1 MKSVELTPG
10 SQEQGM
16 NCQELTSGL
25 QGVKSGILAPESTK
39 NFIPG
44 PMLTS
49 VKFSNLSPESQQQG
63 VKHLEFTPEPKL
75 QSTRHAKSSS
85 VSLQQAIKP
94 VELASESLFQ
104 RPKSEDL
111 TPRTSSQMMG
121 STEIIPRPGHHFI
134 EHEEMIPKPMH
145 RVPKSV
151 SLTSIPIY
159 QVTDSSKMAK
169 SLAHQDT
176 ETIEKSVKLTQK
188 PKGKAMKASGMPLK
202 LDLQVP
208 EFVDLTP
215 VLRNQDSKSL
225 KLTPKKSHRNLET
238 LELLSQSGSQ
248 VKELHTGQL
257 QQVVES
263 EGMTS
268 GPKDH
273 TTETMGL
280 TFKTK
285 LKGEEFLR
293 RSPKPINKTTDAER
307 YSRPYPQAQ
316 ESVEVISGQKLPR
329 GESIA
334 LITKAFQDVPESS
347 EMTEGI
353 RYQVPGSIGLTS
365 KRFLKAKPTG
375 QVAGYAESAEVTT
388 ETWQQGEGKMKLT
401 QSQNQSMKYSETAPG
416 LLGQITEFMRI
427 SPKPLEQ
434 VTNSTK
440 TQLQVA
446 QAIGVKPVAPIR
458 VATPVK
464 VTPGPPY
471 QVVKSVTL
479 TSWPN
484 SQMVDCA
491 ELTSKP
497 QDVRPSEFTSGLRL
511 QNAKFKKLSTEPKY
525 QTLKRMDLTGFQIVK
540 TMGPPLQ
547 IVKSEELAPG
557 PIPQI
562 AEPIGVGL
570 KATNY
575 LDLFPRLHLQEP
587 VESIELTPR
596 PNTEVKS
603 AELTT
608 QPTSTLEAPT
618 VLNHKQGLQA
628 VKSTG
633 IKTGPPQ
640 VMESEDLNL
649 SEVCQNKDSEEGSS
663 EEELQIGN
671 YFSRFLNNSSDSLSS
686 SSVRT
691 SELDLWDSE
700 MPQVSNVLDIKNL
713 VTDILQPEESFI
725 DLDTIQSST
734 FSLSLHNQPLAE
746 TAITVKNSNSE
757 IPGVDVIPNE
767 RTKRKHVEE
776 SESSLQRLSQHSPQD
791 WRSPPKFFQ
800 AESGAQRA
808 RSWPVLGRQRNVW
821 ESRSSRPRLPRKY
834 LSNMLMMGNVLG
846 TTMERKLSSQTS
858 LTERATEDTCQSIQ
872 NLFGVPAELMTC
884 SERLLEKGQGTISQP
899 SVVKNYI
906 QRHTSCHGYEKKT
919 PLRIWTRS
927 SMPSIIQHYSGSRKR
942 IKKKSKPC
950 DISQEVIQYMPVS
963 CTGSQ
968 PPAPAK
974 SESSLNIF
982 FARRDSVPMEE
993 TENSHSDS
1001 QTRIFESQHSLKPSY
1016 LPQAKPD
1023 FSEQFQLLQDLQ
1035 LKIAAKLLRSQ
1046 IPPNVPP
1053 PLASGLVLK
1062 YPICLQC
1069 GRCSGFNCCHKLQAA
1084 FGPHLLI
1091 YPQLQLVSTPEGH
1104 GEIRLHLGFRLRTG
1118 KRPQLPKYHRRDR
1131 PVTPRSLRSTS
1142 LRKAKGYTRAS
1153 KSPTSTI
1160 NFQSGSSQAPAPI
1173 EVRIRQR
1180 QYDSSSLIEKTE
1192 IREPGH
1198 YEFTQVHSLSES
1210 DSESNQDEKW
1220 AKVRTKKTYD
1230 SKYPMKRIPK
1240 EVRSQNTK
1248 FYTNGRAIIQSSSR
1262 ELPNQLRR
1270 KRTGAS
1276 QTTAASLKRQ
1286 PKKSSQPKFIQLLF
1300 QGLKQAIQAAHRI
1313 MALAGQKPE
1322 DTTRSDYFWS
1332 SKTYLPKQK
1341 ARDYCSTKDSK
1352 RHRMPTLKLRHSN
1365 SVTKQESTRWEETDQ
1380 FRPAQQPKRDSSFQL
1395 RPKQLPKPTVS
1406 QRSTTLKN
1414 ISTSQCLGPVQN
1426 ESSSRAKKNFNRNE
1440 ISNQESKNF
1449 KPGIRVHAAG
1459 RLLQP
1464 GSLMK
1469 RTSHS
1474 HLKGKPT
1481 HKERN
1486 HQSFG
1491 FSRET
1496 TPCYSSGR
1504 SQYSPSERDQ
1514 HSTSERSHRSTSER
1528 SHRSTSERSHRSAS
1542 ERSHRSASERS
1553 HRSASGRSHRSA
1565 SERSHHSASERS
1577 HRSASERSHRSA
1589 SERSH
1594 RSASERSHPS
1604 PSQRSH
1610 HSLSERSYRAPSER
1624 RCRSPS
1630 ERRCRSPSERRCR
1643 SPSERSNRSLFEKL
1657 RRSSSER
1664 RGHKPSEGS
1673 RQSPSE
1679 RSHTNPLKERL
1690 KHSSPRERPRH
1701 GLSKDFNS
1709 NSNTSPRDHTKNP
1722 QRRPPRKLL
1731 GGSRR
1736 SPPGSRTR
1744 LHIRERRGERKW
1756 RWSGRSPWV
1765 NLLGVERE

>member
-1 MKSVELTPG
+1 
-10 SQEQGM
+10 
-16 NCQELTSGL
+16 
-25 QGVKSGILAPESTK
+25 
-39 NFIPG
+39 
-44 PMLTS
+44 
-49 VKFSNLSPESQQQG
+49 
-63 VKHLEFTPEPKL
+63 
-75 QSTRHAKSSS
+75 
-85 VSLQQAIKP
+85 
-94 VELASESLFQ
+94 
-104 RPKSEDL
+104 
-111 TPRTSSQMMG
+111 
-121 STEIIPRPGHHFI
+121 
-134 EHEEMIPKPMH
+134 
-145 RVPKSV
+145 
-151 SLTSIPIY
+151 
-159 QVTDSSKMAK
+159 
-169 SLAHQDT
+169 
-176 ETIEKSVKLTQK
+176 
-188 PKGKAMKASGMPLK
+188 
-202 LDLQVP
+202 
-208 EFVDLTP
+208 
-215 VLRNQDSKSL
+215 
-225 KLTPKKSHRNLET
+225 
-238 LELLSQSGSQ
+238 
-248 VKELHTGQL
+248 
-257 QQVVES
+257 
-263 EGMTS
+263 
-268 GPKDH
+268 
-273 TTETMGL
+273 
-280 TFKTK
+280 
-285 LKGEEFLR
+285 
-293 RSPKPINKTTDAER
+293 
-307 YSRPYPQAQ
+307 
-316 ESVEVISGQKLPR
+316 
-329 GESIA
+329 
-334 LITKAFQDVPESS
+334 
-347 EMTEGI
+347 
-353 RYQVPGSIGLTS
+353 
-365 KRFLKAKPTG
+365 
-375 QVAGYAESAEVTT
+375 
-388 ETWQQGEGKMKLT
+388 MKLI
-401 QSQNQSMKYSETAPG
+401 QSQNQSMKYSETTSG

-484 SQMVDCA
+484 SQMVDCV

-497 QDVRPSEFTSGLRL
+497 QDVRPSTSSLRL

-540 TMGPPLQ
+540 TVGPPLE

-587 VESIELTPR
+587 VESVELTPR

-608 QPTSTLEAPT
+608 QPTYTLETST

-633 IKTGPPQ
+633 VKTGPPQ

-649 SEVCQNKDSEEGSS
+649 IEVCQNKDFEEGSS

-671 YFSRFLNNSSDSLSS
+671 YFSRFLHNSSDSLIS

-691 SELDLWDSE
+691 SELDLWDSK
-700 MPQVSNVLDIKNL
+700 MLQVSSVLDIKNL

-725 DLDTIQSST
+725 DLDMIQSSN
-734 FSLSLHNQPLAE
+734 FSLSLHNQSLDE
-746 TAITVKNSNSE
+746 TVITVKNSNSE
-757 IPGVDVIPNE
+757 MPGVDVIPNE

-776 SESSLQRLSQHSPQD
+776 SESSLQRPSQHSPQD
-791 WRSPPKFFQ
+791 WMSPPRFSQ

-808 RSWPVLGRQRNVW
+808 LSWPVLGRQRNVW

-834 LSNMLMMGNVLG
+834 LSSMLMLGNVLG
-846 TTMERKLSSQTS
+846 TTMERKLSSPTS

-872 NLFGVPAELMTC
+872 NLFGVPAELMTS
-884 SERLLEKGQGTISQP
+884 SERLFEKGQGTISQP

-906 QRHTSCHGYEKKT
+906 QRHTSCHGHGKKT
-919 PLRIWTRS
+919 PLRMWTRS
-927 SMPSIIQHYSGSRKR
+927 SMPSIIQHYSGSRMR
-942 IKKKSKPC
+942 IKKTNSKPC
-950 DISQEVIQYMPVS
+950 NISQEVIQYMPVS

-993 TENSHSDS
+993 TENSRSDS

-1016 LPQAKPD
+1016 LSQAKTD

-1035 LKIAAKLLRSQ
+1035 LKIAEKLLNSQ

-1091 YPQLQLVSTPEGH
+1091 YPQLHLVSTPEGH

-1131 PVTPRSLRSTS
+1131 PVMPRTLRSTS

-1160 NFQSGSSQAPAPI
+1160 DFRSGSPQSPPI
-1173 EVRIRQR
+1173 EVHIRRR

-1220 AKVRTKKTYD
+1220 AKVRTKKTHD
-1230 SKYPMKRIPK
+1230 SKYTMKRIPK
-1240 EVRSQNTK
+1240 GVRSQNTK

-1270 KRTGAS
+1270 KRSGAS
-1276 QTTAASLKRQ
+1276 QTTTTSLKRQ

-1300 QGLKQAIQAAHRI
+1300 QGLKQAIQTAYRI

-1322 DTTRSDYFWS
+1322 DTARSDYFWS

-1341 ARDYCSTKDSK
+1341 ARDYCLTRDSK
-1352 RHRMPTLKLRHSN
+1352 RHRMPTLKLRQSE
-1365 SVTKQESTRWEETDQ
+1365 SVTKQESTWLEETDQ

-1395 RPKQLPKPTVS
+1395 RPKQLPKPIVS

-1414 ISTSQCLGPVQN
+1414 TSTSQCLGPIQN
-1426 ESSSRAKKNFNRNE
+1426 DSSSRAKKNFNRNE

-1449 KPGIRVHAAG
+1449 KPGIRVHAGG
-1459 RLLQP
+1459 RLLKP

-1481 HKERN
+1481 HKQRN

-1491 FSRET
+1491 FSRER

-1504 SQYSPSERDQ
+1504 SQYSPSERGQ

-1528 SHRSTSERSHRSAS
+1528 SHHTAS
-1542 ERSHRSASERS
+1542 ERSHHTASERS

-1565 SERSHHSASERS
+1565 SERSHQN
-1577 HRSASERSHRSA
+1577 A

-1610 HSLSERSYRAPSER
+1610 RGPSERSYRG
-1624 RCRSPS
+1624 PS

-1643 SPSERSNRSLFEKL
+1643 SPSERSNRSLFEKI

-1664 RGHKPSEGS
+1664 REHSASERRQHKPSEGS
-1673 RQSPSE
+1673 GQSPSE
-1679 RSHTNPLKERL
+1679 RSHNNPLKERL

-1701 GLSKDFNS
+1701 GLSKDFKS
-1709 NSNTSPRDHTKNP
+1709 NSNTSPRDHTKSP
-1722 QRRPPRKLL
+1722 QRRASL
-1731 GGSRR
+1731 
-1736 SPPGSRTR
+1736 
-1744 LHIRERRGERKW
+1744 EA
-1756 RWSGRSPWV
+1756 
-1765 NLLGVERE
+1765 